1 MKPAQ
6 NFPCPEQLGLNFNP
20 IAPQTD
26 PVIWQW
32 HQLPPQLRNVIVEW
46 AGFNSKTI
54 KRLPKKDAV
63 ELEPWLKCTLN
74 WTMGLMSR
82 GVVDL
87 RFD

>member
-1 MKPAQ
+1 MKSAQ

-32 HQLPPQLRNVIVEW
+32 HQLSPQLRAVIVEW
-46 AGFNSKTI
+46 SGLNSGTI
-54 KRLPKKDAV
+54 KLLPKKDAA

>member
-6 NFPCPEQLGLNFNP
+6 HFPCPKQLGLNFNP

-32 HQLPPQLRNVIVEW
+32 HQLSPQLREVIVEW

-54 KRLPKKDAV
+54 NRLPKKDAV